1 MFSRSL
7 VQFQGQS
14 IRVKEKGHFLFGVA
28 VQSNRFTFNSHLSQ
42 FCHGSFHIIHPERQM
57 PQTAGFRPVYTLGRV
72 WLCKNLQ
79 FNRIGTVTDTQI
91 QFPVV
96 PLLAEVFSHNCKAQ
110 LVHIKVSRFFVV
122 RNDNRHMMNCRQFHY
137 LYASLFYMYHTCRS
151 ITATSSR
158 STTTLPTTCGIIKIA
173 NPPISI

>member
-42 FCHGSFHIIHPERQM
+42 FCHGSSHIIHPERQM
-57 PQTAGFRPVYTLGRV
+57 PQTAGFRPIHTFGRV
-72 WLCKNLQ
+72 WLRENFK
-79 FNRIGTVTDTQI
+79 FNRIGSVTDTQI

-110 LVHIKVSRFFVV
+110 FVHIELSCLFIV
-122 RNDNRHMMNCRQFHY
+122 RNDNRHMMNRRQFHY
-137 LYASLFYMYHTCRS
+137 LYAPYFICTMPAEALLPPVPEARSRCR
-151 ITATSSR
+151 
-158 STTTLPTTCGIIKIA
+158 
-173 NPPISI
+173 PPAVS